1 MMIRSPDFRMLGVAV
16 VAVFLA
22 GTAPATVLVTLDEAL
37 KLAFPDAKTE
47 RETLFLSE
55 AERREIETLS
65 GHELSGGLATRFVA
79 RSDRGEIVGY
89 AYVDTH
95 VVRTLPE
102 TVLVVVDPAGS
113 ARRVEVVSFRE
124 PLDYVPRE
132 GWYRQFDGEQLDDDL
147 QLKRDIRPV
156 TGATL
161 TARATTAAVR
171 RVLAIHQVAER
182 GADR

>member
-1 MMIRSPDFRMLGVAV
+1 MC
-16 VAVFLA
+16 
-22 GTAPATVLVTLDEAL
+22 
-37 KLAFPDAKTE
+37 
-47 RETLFLSE
+47 
-55 AERREIETLS
+55 

-102 TVLVVVDPAGS
+102 TVLVVIDSAGS
-113 ARRVEVVSFRE
+113 VRRVEVVSFRE

-132 GWYRQFDGEQLDDDL
+132 GWYRQFEGEQLDDDL

-161 TARATTAAVR
+161 TARATT
-171 RVLAIHQVAER
+171 
-182 GADR
+182 G

>member
-1 MMIRSPDFRMLGVAV
+1 MMHRFHLRVFGMAAVAV
-16 VAVFLA
+16 ILA
-22 GTAPATVLVTLDEAL
+22 GSAAATVLLSLDDAL
-37 KLAFPDAKTE
+37 KLAFPDAGTA
-47 RETLFLSE
+47 RETLFLSDE
-55 AERREIETLS
+55 ERSEIEALC
-65 GHELSGGLATRFVA
+65 GQELPGGLATRFVA
-79 RSDRGEIVGY
+79 RSDQGKILGY

-102 TVLVVVDPAGS
+102 TVMVVIDPSGAV
-113 ARRVEVVSFRE
+113 RRVEVVSFRE

-132 GWYRQFDGEQLDDDL
+132 GWYRQFDGEELDDDL

-161 TARATTAAVR
+161 TARATTEAVR
-171 RVLAIHQVAER
+171 RVLAIHRVAVQ